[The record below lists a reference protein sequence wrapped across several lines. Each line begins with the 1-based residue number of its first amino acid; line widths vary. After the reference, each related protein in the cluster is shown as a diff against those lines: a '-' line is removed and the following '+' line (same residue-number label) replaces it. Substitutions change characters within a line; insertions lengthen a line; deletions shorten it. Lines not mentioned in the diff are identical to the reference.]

1 METTLE
7 EMDAALF
14 VRPKEDGLAQLLFL
28 TLVLQSVEM
37 GFWEEMKFVTMQ
49 MQEDVLDVL
58 PTLLDGHVTLLEP
71 LATPS
76 VEMESS

>member
-1 METTLE
+1 
-7 EMDAALF
+7 
-14 VRPKEDGLAQLLFL
+14 
-28 TLVLQSVEM
+28 
-37 GFWEEMKFVTMQ
+37 MKFVTMQ